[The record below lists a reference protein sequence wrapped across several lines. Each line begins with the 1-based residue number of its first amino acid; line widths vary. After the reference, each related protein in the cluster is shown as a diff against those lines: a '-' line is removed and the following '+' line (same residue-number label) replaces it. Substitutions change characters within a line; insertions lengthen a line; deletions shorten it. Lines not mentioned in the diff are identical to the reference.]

1 MAWTRTFPAT
11 PDAPEPGPRLLRL
24 PDVLLRTGLS
34 RAAVYRM
41 EIAGEF
47 PRAVQISKRAIGWH
61 EADIAAFIASREQR
75 TRPTETA
82 A

>member
-1 MAWTRTFPAT
+1 MAWTQTFPIA
-11 PDAPEPGPRLLRL
+11 PDMPGPRLLRL
-24 PDVLLRTGLS
+24 PDVLARTGLS

-61 EADIAAFIASREQR
+61 EADIAEFIASREQR
-75 TRPTETA
+75 TRPTETVGA
-82 A
+82 M

>member
-1 MAWTRTFPAT
+1 MAWTQTFPST
-11 PDAPEPGPRLLRL
+11 PDAPAPGPRLLRL
-24 PDVLLRTGLS
+24 PDVLARTGLS

-41 EIAGEF
+41 ELEGEF

-61 EADIAAFIASREQR
+61 EAVIAEWISSREQR